1 MSKDPEVVLPDSAAS
16 NEGVQ
21 VSLHPLPLL
30 NISEHYTR
38 VRIQNGGSL
47 ANSDIKVMGALIGTQ
62 AGRELEVVNSFELA
76 AVPNAET
83 KEWNVNH
90 DFFVTRQNQ
99 FKQVFPA
106 FEFLGWYS
114 VGHTPQ
120 ASDLS
125 IHTQLLAYNESP
137 VFLQLHPDAIQPPSA
152 PGGSTKVA
160 ASKLP
165 LDIYESVVDTASGKS
180 ETKFVKVPTEAG
192 GYKVETYEA
201 ERIAVETASRLTV
214 SDATAN
220 ASTAQGGKAPQE
232 TVESTLV
239 AGLSTQRNAISML
252 HSRIAAILEYLSAV
266 QQGKAAPDHETLR
279 QISSLVSSI
288 TCSRGL
294 QASNA
299 STSDFKALA
308 SDAPVAAVESEFEQE
323 QNDVTLTA
331 LLNLMTKSLDEAN
344 MLVDKFGI
352 AYARDQ
358 SREDEMSGTGGRG
371 VSHRK
376 GGHPEFARRSGRR
389 NVDSLF

>member
-1 MSKDPEVVLPDSAAS
+1 M
-16 NEGVQ
+16 
-21 VSLHPLPLL
+21 
-30 NISEHYTR
+30 
-38 VRIQNGGSL
+38 
-47 ANSDIKVMGALIGTQ
+47 
-62 AGRELEVVNSFELA
+62 
-76 AVPNAET
+76 
-83 KEWNVNH
+83 
-90 DFFVTRQNQ
+90 
-99 FKQVFPA
+99 
-106 FEFLGWYS
+106 
-114 VGHTPQ
+114 
-120 ASDLS
+120 
-125 IHTQLLAYNESP
+125 
-137 VFLQLHPDAIQPPSA
+137 
-152 PGGSTKVA
+152 A

-232 TVESTLV
+232 TVESTCEFRRISTQASLAKSLLCIDVVV